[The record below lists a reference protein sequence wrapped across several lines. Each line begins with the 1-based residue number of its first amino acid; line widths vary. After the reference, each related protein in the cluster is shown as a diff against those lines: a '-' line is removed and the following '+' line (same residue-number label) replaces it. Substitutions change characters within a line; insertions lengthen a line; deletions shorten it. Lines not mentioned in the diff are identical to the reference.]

1 MGDWTSIKLAYR
13 YILKKFFFKTF
24 FFGVVLSM
32 LKGKREWGFIYLL
45 GGMNYDPFS
54 VQQCNHHPFV
64 ISLLVYNNFGTTSL
78 YRVTG
83 LTVFINV

>member
-13 YILKKFFFKTF
+13 YILNFFFLNIL

-54 VQQCNHHPFV
+54 VRRCNRLLV
-64 ISLLVYNNFGTTSL
+64 ISLLVYNDFGTTSL
-78 YRVTG
+78 YRATG

>member
-1 MGDWTSIKLAYR
+1 MEVQS
-13 YILKKFFFKTF
+13 TF
-24 FFGVVLSM
+24 LFGFVLSM
-32 LKGKREWGFIYLL
+32 LKGKGEWGFIYLL

-54 VQQCNHHPFV
+54 VRQCNHHPFV